1 MINSSL
7 CYLEKDGKYL
17 MLHRTKKQNDINK
30 DKWLGVGGKLE
41 EKESPEDAIKREV
54 KEETGLTLQ
63 SFTMRGIVT
72 YLSNQWETEYM
83 FVFTSTD
90 FTGDVIECNEGDL
103 VWVEKEKVPDLPTW
117 EGDKFILEY
126 LDKKDVFFSMK
137 FIYEDEKLVEYE
149 ITEV

>member
-83 FVFTSTD
+83 FVFTSTE
-90 FTGDVIECNEGDL
+90 FTGEVIECNEGDL

>member
-7 CYLEKDGKYL
+7 CYLEKEGKYL

-30 DKWLGVGGKLE
+30 DKWLGIGGKLE
-41 EKESPEDAIKREV
+41 EKESPEDAVKREV

-83 FVFTSTD
+83 FVFTSTE
-90 FTGDVIECNEGDL
+90 FTGEVIECNEGDL
-103 VWVEKEKVPDLPTW
+103 VWVEKEKAPDLPTW